1 MNEVFGYAVWFA
13 QICAGLA
20 MLNATIRLFI
30 GPAAQDRILAL
41 DSVYTNGMLML
52 LLLGVRSRSPIFRHR
67 VADRAVRLRRISIAR
82 QVSAARRGCR
92 TMTAETLPLW
102 VTIPGTVLLVVA
114 GIATLIGSFGLLRLR
129 DFFSR
134 MHGPSMTN
142 TVGVGA
148 TLVASMLVSSALAG
162 QPILHELLITL
173 FVSMSAPITAITLL
187 QAALYRNKAR
197 HSRDVT
203 PDGSSA

>member
-1 MNEVFGYAVWFA
+1 
-13 QICAGLA
+13 
-20 MLNATIRLFI
+20 
-30 GPAAQDRILAL
+30 
-41 DSVYTNGMLML
+41 
-52 LLLGVRSRSPIFRHR
+52 
-67 VADRAVRLRRISIAR
+67 
-82 QVSAARRGCR
+82 
-92 TMTAETLPLW
+92 MTAQTLPLW
-102 VTIPGTVLLVVA
+102 VTIPGTVLLVLA

-129 DFFSR
+129 DFFAR

-162 QPILHELLITL
+162 RPLLHELLITL
-173 FVSMSAPITAITLL
+173 FVSMSAPVTAITLL

-197 HSRDVT
+197 HNRDVT